1 MLTTTLDEQNRIA
14 TLEPDGPLSAA
25 DFEAA
30 GAVIDPYIDSGG
42 ELNGLVIHTETFP
55 GWDSFKA
62 LHSHLT
68 FVKEHHKKVPRIAFV
83 TDSKIGDIAESV
95 ASHII
100 SAEIR
105 NFDYGEMD
113 KARTWILGD

>member
-62 LHSHLT
+62 LHYHLT
-68 FVKEHHKKVPRIAFV
+68 FVKEHHKKVPRIACV
-83 TDSKIGDIAESV
+83 TDSQIGDIAETV
-95 ASHII
+95 ASPF
-100 SAEIR
+100 SRAEIR
-105 NFDYGEMD
+105 HFDYGEMD
-113 KARTWILGD
+113 KARTWILGE